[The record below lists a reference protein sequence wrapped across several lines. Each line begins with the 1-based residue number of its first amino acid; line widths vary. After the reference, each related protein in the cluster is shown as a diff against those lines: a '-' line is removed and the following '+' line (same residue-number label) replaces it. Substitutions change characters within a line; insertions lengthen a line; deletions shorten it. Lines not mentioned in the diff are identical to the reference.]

1 MSAHLAVIDIQN
13 VFADRAS
20 GWFTPRFDE
29 VVGPIDRLV
38 TAFGPRTTFTRFVAP
53 DQPSGAWRD
62 YYVQWPFALAPP
74 DSSMYALV
82 DHFASHAGQT
92 LDATTFGK
100 WGAEL
105 ARRRGGADTLVIAG
119 VSTECCVLSTA
130 VAAADAGVRVLLAA
144 DACAG
149 ANDASHAHALAV
161 LEFFA
166 PLVQISTTEEILA
179 SVSQR

>member
-1 MSAHLAVIDIQN
+1 MSAHLVVIDTQN
-13 VFADRAS
+13 IFADRTS
-20 GWFTPRFDE
+20 EWFTPRFDE
-29 VVGPIDRLV
+29 VIEPIDRLV
-38 TAFGPRTTFTRFVAP
+38 SAFGPRTTFTRFLAP
-53 DQPSGAWRD
+53 DQPDGAWRD
-62 YYVQWPFALAPP
+62 YYEQWPFALAPP
-74 DSSMYALV
+74 DSSLYALV

-100 WGAEL
+100 WGPEL
-105 ARRRGGADTLVIAG
+105 ARRLDGADTLVIAG

-149 ANDASHAHALAV
+149 ATDASHAHALGV

-166 PLVQISTTEEILA
+166 PIVQISTTERILG
-179 SVSQR
+179 QR